1 MSSPRVQ
8 EYREL
13 ISDVVAG
20 GLLEEDER
28 EELHDLLARIQ
39 RRMLAK
45 MPAEPPK
52 EEVG

>member
-1 MSSPRVQ
+1 VA

-28 EELHDLLARIQ
+28 EELRDLLARIQ
-39 RRMLAK
+39 RRMLAN
-45 MPAEPPK
+45 MPAEPQK
-52 EEVG
+52 EV

>member
-1 MSSPRVQ
+1 MSSRAN

-28 EELHDLLARIQ
+28 VELRDLLARIQ
-39 RRMLAK
+39 RRMLAH
-45 MPAEPPK
+45 MPDERPT
-52 EEVG
+52 EEVE

>member
-1 MSSPRVQ
+1 MSNRAN

-28 EELHDLLARIQ
+28 EELRDLLARIQ

-45 MPAEPPK
+45 MPAEPPT